1 MLEFCETAKPKPK
14 DGSFYSRFVDDPFYA
29 YEDSSRRDDR
39 NVLALIAAEFSWEV
53 HGYSLANLLCIDV
66 ATMLDEKFTVAQNL
80 TYNT

>member
-1 MLEFCETAKPKPK
+1 MATT
-14 DGSFYSRFVDDPFYA
+14 DDNYSRFIDDPHYA

-39 NVLALIAAEFSWEV
+39 NGALTLIAAEFSWEV

-66 ATMLDEKFTVAQNL
+66 ATMLDEKFNIAQNL